1 MKYKVVF
8 SAERRKCKKSGEI
21 ITQRVPIR
29 MRVSFNG
36 QRVEMTTG
44 MRFDEDVWNDILL
57 LGDKQKSRNVPVSR
71 RHRIDAVLSEYDT
84 DIRSIHKQLR
94 ELESR
99 VDGVFHVFDA
109 LGKTPSVDDFKGLY
123 DKKIGI
129 TLDGNNN
136 IIPTN
141 NASAK
146 TAAFWA
152 AYDKFV
158 SIKSIECN
166 WGLAYIE
173 KYDKLKKTLS
183 AFRKDISFDTFTDRG
198 ITDFIIFLYTHDGN
212 SNSTVSKKWS
222 EVKRFLK
229 WSYEKHY
236 SSNPAASTYELHMKE
251 NSMPVIYLTTEELQL
266 LKEYE
271 LPDNCTG
278 QELSRDIFL
287 FCCFTGMRYSD
298 AANLKW
304 ENVNEELIEFVT
316 IKNNKRLRVDLNDH
330 SKGILEKYRL
340 VMKESKGKVFPY
352 RSDQQVNNDLK
363 KLCRKIGLNEPVNI
377 VRYYGNKRHTT
388 TMKKCDAIST
398 HAGRR
403 TFICLAIEL
412 GILPVVIREWTGHS
426 TDKAMKPY
434 ISVTNKKKARE
445 MSKFDSF

>member
-8 SAERRKCKKSGEI
+8 SAERRKSKKSGNI
-21 ITQRVPIR
+21 ITRSIPIR

-57 LGDKQKSRNVPVSR
+57 LADKQKRRNVSLSQKR
-71 RHRIDAVLSEYDT
+71 RIDAALSGVGT
-84 DIRSIHKQLR
+84 DIHSVHKQLR

-99 VDGVFHVFDA
+99 VDGVFKVFNA
-109 LGKTPSVDDFKGLY
+109 LEKSPNAEDFKSY
-123 DKKIGI
+123 FDKKIGI
-129 TLDGNNN
+129 TLDVNNN
-136 IIPTN
+136 IVPAN
-141 NASAK
+141 DPSAK

-251 NSMPVIYLTTEELQL
+251 NSMPVIYLTMEELQL

-330 SKGILEKYRL
+330 SKGILEKYRS
-340 VMKESKGKVFPY
+340 VMKEPKGKVFPY

-363 KLCRKIGLNEPVNI
+363 KLCRKIGLVEPVSI

>member
-166 WGLAYIE
+166 WGLTYIE

-183 AFRKDISFDTFTDRG
+183 VFRKDISFDTFTDRG
-198 ITDFIIFLYTHDGN
+198 ITDFIIFLNRHEKNCNT
-212 SNSTVSKKWS
+212 TVSKKWS
-222 EVKRFLK
+222 EIKRFLK

-236 SSNPAASTYELHMKE
+236 SSNPAANTYELHMKI
-251 NSMPVIYLTTEELQL
+251 NSMPVIYLTREELQR

-271 LPDNCTG
+271 LPDSCAG
-278 QELSRDIFL
+278 QGLSKDIFL

-298 AANLKW
+298 ALNLRW
-304 ENVNEELIEFVT
+304 ENINEGLMEFVT
-316 IKNNKRLRVDLNDH
+316 IKNNKRLRVDLNNH
-330 SKGILEKYRL
+330 SRAILEKYKS
-340 VMKESKGKVFPY
+340 MMGEPKGNVFPY

-363 KLCRKIGLNEPVNI
+363 KLCHKIGLNEPVNI
-377 VRYYGNKRHTT
+377 VRYNGNKRYTIT
-388 TMKKCDAIST
+388 VRKCDAIST

-412 GILPVVIREWTGHS
+412 GIPPVVIREWTGHS

>member
-1 MKYKVVF
+1 MKYNVVF
-8 SAERRKCKKSGEI
+8 SAESRKDKKSGSI
-21 ITQRVPIR
+21 ITKDVPIR
-29 MRVSFNG
+29 MRVSFSG
-36 QRVEMTTG
+36 RRVEMSTG
-44 MRFDEDVWNDILL
+44 LKFDVDVWNDIMSLSNK
-57 LGDKQKSRNVPVSR
+57 DKRNQVPVSR
-71 RHRIDAVLSEYDT
+71 RHRIDALLSVKGT
-84 DIRSIHKQLR
+84 DIHSLQKNLR

-99 VDGVFHVFDA
+99 VDGVFHVFEA
-109 LGKTPSVDDFKGLY
+109 LGKTPSVEDFKGFY

-136 IIPTN
+136 IVPSN
-141 NASAK
+141 DSSAK

-152 AYDKFV
+152 AFDKFV

-166 WGLAYIE
+166 WGHTYIE

-183 AFRKDISFDTFTDRG
+183 KFRKDICFDTFTDRG
-198 ITDFIIFLYTHDGN
+198 ITDFIIFLN
-212 SNSTVSKKWS
+212 KQERNCNSTASKKWS
-222 EVKRFLK
+222 EIKRFLK

-236 SSNPAASTYELHMKE
+236 SSNPAASTYELHMKS
-251 NSMPVIYLTTEELQL
+251 NSMPVIHLSLEELQR

-271 LPDNCTG
+271 LPENCSG

-287 FCCFTGMRYSD
+287 FCCFTGMRFSD
-298 AANLKW
+298 AANLRW
-304 ENVNEELIEFVT
+304 ENVSEGLIEFVT
-316 IKNNKRLRVDLNDH
+316 IKNNKRLRVELNDH
-330 SKGILEKYRL
+330 SREILEKHRSM
-340 VMKESKGKVFPY
+340 MKEPKGKVFPY

-363 KLCRKIGLNEPVNI
+363 KICRKIGLDEQVNI
-377 VRYYGNKRHTT
+377 VRYIGNKRFTI
-388 TMKKCDAIST
+388 TMRKCDAIST

-412 GILPVVIREWTGHS
+412 GIPPVVIREWTGHS

>member
-8 SAERRKCKKSGEI
+8 SAERRKSKKSGNI
-21 ITQRVPIR
+21 ITRSVPIR

-57 LGDKQKSRNVPVSR
+57 LADKQESRNFPASR
-71 RHRIDAVLSEYDT
+71 RHKIESVLSEDGT
-84 DIRSIHKQLR
+84 DIHSIHKQLR
-94 ELESR
+94 EFESR
-99 VDGVFHVFDA
+99 VDGVFHVFEA
-109 LGKTPSVDDFKGLY
+109 LGRTPTTEDFKCYY

-129 TLDGNNN
+129 ILDSNNN
-136 IIPTN
+136 IVPSN
-141 NASAK
+141 DPSAK

-166 WGLAYIE
+166 WGPTYIE

-183 AFRKDISFDTFTDRG
+183 SFRKDISFDTFTDRG
-198 ITDFIIFLYTHDGN
+198 ITDFIIFLNKHERN
-212 SNSTVSKKWS
+212 SNTTASKKWS

-236 SSNPAASTYELHMKE
+236 SSNPAANTYELHMKV
-251 NSMPVIYLTTEELQL
+251 NSMPVIYLTIEELQR

-271 LPDNCTG
+271 LPDNCSG

-298 AANLKW
+298 ASNLKW
-304 ENVNEELIEFVT
+304 EYVNEGLIEFVT
-316 IKNNKRLRVDLNDH
+316 IKNNKRLRVDLNNH
-330 SKGILEKYRL
+330 SKEILEKYKSM
-340 VMKESKGKVFPY
+340 MKEPKGKVFPY

-363 KLCRKIGLNEPVNI
+363 KLCRKIGLEEPVNI
-377 VRYYGNKRHTT
+377 VRFYGNTRYTT
-388 TMKKCDAIST
+388 TMKKYDAIST

-412 GILPVVIREWTGHS
+412 GIPPVVIREWTGHS

-434 ISVTNKKKARE
+434 LSITNKKKVRE